1 MKNRIRLITLIL
13 LVLIV
18 NISLK
23 ADNGLWKIHN
33 VFNENRTRVLDT
45 KDKVYFVT
53 DYSLNA
59 YNKKNDTFEQLSVL
73 NKLSSFY
80 VNNIYYNAQKDYVV
94 VTYKDY
100 NIDIL
105 LANGIT
111 KNIAEIKNLTTI
123 GARDINDVTFG
134 DNGFYVASKIGYI
147 FVEDKNFTVKKS
159 AFFNEEVKSV
169 AEIGEK
175 VFIAAKN
182 NVYYASNNI
191 EIKSLSNTTTSTLNV
206 TGTILP
212 IDEKSFFLNSNLL
225 YYVSVGDNGVMTKT
239 AVSSAKVVDVQP
251 MKEGFIA
258 VGGTSFTVTNK
269 LYIFDTSG
277 NKTADISL
285 PAELSNTLLS
295 SYEKDGSIWR
305 LNNVGLTK
313 ISLDTKNLSVTD
325 KTEEL
330 IPGNN
335 KIIRALAITY
345 NENNKKLY
353 VTNGLPRSNYI
364 IQTYNSNAQIV
375 SYDGSTWKNEIPT
388 DMKGYNFRDPSAA
401 MFNNYE
407 DDTYYAGT
415 WFYGIYKVKNGELI
429 AKYDWNNSSLTHA
442 LNWYCYVPCLQFD
455 AKGNLWAIQSSSSSR
470 TKELNVLP
478 KDKVTKDPNELTIDD
493 WIVPDI
499 NTYLTRS
506 VEFFITKNDY
516 KIYFDGLVDGSIT
529 IFNNDEK
536 FNIIDIKTFNHFYD
550 QDGKK
555 VYWSSILDIKDD
567 ANGMVWVAS
576 TSGLFGFNPQD
587 FTKDDFRVFKPK
599 YQNTNNY
606 ILDSESLMS
615 LAIDEYNRKWIGT
628 LDNGLYLLNA
638 ECNKVLKHFNNT
650 NACLPNNSII
660 DICWNPNTKSV
671 FVGLNGALL
680 EYIPDNGNNIDNVY
694 MIPNHI
700 TPDYKGKIMFD
711 KVPVNSTLYIKDSE
725 DKIVKTIQ
733 CKKSKIYWNGITDEN
748 KSLETGIYTVSIKL
762 HNSDTVDDNVMSFS
776 VIK

>member
-191 EIKSLSNTTTSTLNV
+191 EIKSLSNTTASTLNV

-313 ISLDTKNLSVTD
+313 ISLDTKNLSV
-325 KTEEL
+325 KNITEVL
-330 IPGNN
+330 VPKLNKVSRAIAMSYNKNN
-335 KIIRALAITY
+335 NR
-345 NENNKKLY
+345 LY
-353 VTNGLPRSNYI
+353 VTNGNPRNNNTVQKYGV
-364 IQTYNSNAQIV
+364 NGQIS
-375 SYDGSTWKNEIPT
+375 SYDGKSWKNEVPA
-388 DMKGYNFRDPSAA
+388 DLQGYKFQDPSQLE
-401 MFNNYE
+401 FDPNEEN
-407 DDTYYAGT
+407 TYYAGT
-415 WFYGIYKVKNGELI
+415 WYQGVYKIKDNKIL
-429 AKYDWNNSSLTHA
+429 AKYDWTNSTLLHA
-442 LNWYCYVPCLQFD
+442 LSNWFCHTPCVQFD
-455 AKGNLWAIQSSSSSR
+455 ADGNLWIIQS
-470 TKELNVLP
+470 TEGYINILP
-478 KDKVTKDPNELTIDD
+478 KDKLSKTTTELTASD
-493 WIVPDI
+493 WKYI
-499 NTYLTRS
+499 NLGRNFSKS
-506 VEFFITKNDY
+506 VEFFVTKNGY
-516 KIYFDGLVDGSIT
+516 KILFDGDMDGKIH
-529 IFNNDEK
+529 IFNNDDD
-536 FNIIDIKTFNHFYD
+536 FNVNHHKVYEYFYD
-550 QDGKK
+550 KDNKK
-555 VYWSSILDIKDD
+555 IEWSYVLDIKEDL
-567 ANGMVWVAS
+567 NGFIW
-576 TSGLFGFNPQD
+576 
-587 FTKDDFRVFKPK
+587 FTTNCGIFCINQEDISNDKIYAISPK
-599 YQNTNNY
+599 NAKNY
-606 ILDSESLMS
+606 DILDNIFSMS
-615 LAIDEYNRKWIGT
+615 IDIDDYNRKWVGT
-628 LDNGLYLLNA
+628 LDDGLYLLNA
-638 ECNKVLKHFNNT
+638 DCTKVLKHFNSS
-650 NACLPNNSII
+650 NACLPNNTVQAV
-660 DICWNPNTKSV
+660 CWNSNTQSV
-671 FVGLNGALL
+671 FVGLNGGLL

-748 KSLETGIYTVSIKL
+748 KSLETGIYTVSVKL
-762 HNSDTVDDNVMSFS
+762 HNSDTVEDKLMSFT